1 MPAYIIAAVE
11 VTDAVGFDEYRR
23 MAGPIVA
30 AFGGKFVV
38 RGGKVE
44 TLEGDWIA
52 NRLVVIEFESVERAK
67 KWWASDEYRAAKELR
82 QRTTNSKLLIVE
94 GV

>member
-67 KWWASDEYRAAKELR
+67 EWWASDEYRAAKELR
-82 QRTTNSKLLIVE
+82 QRTTKSKLLIVE